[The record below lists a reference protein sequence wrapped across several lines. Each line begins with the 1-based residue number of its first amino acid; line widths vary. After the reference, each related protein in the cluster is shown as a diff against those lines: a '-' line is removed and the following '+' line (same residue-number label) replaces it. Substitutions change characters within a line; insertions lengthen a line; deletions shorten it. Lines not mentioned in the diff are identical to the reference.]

1 MPRTPSRAKDLTHA
15 MNDNTA
21 LNDAVRPNRNSRV
34 EHALRPDDVTGRSKG
49 TAAARVILGA
59 RAARAARPAPV
70 PAGTEADAVRSAL
83 GTGLG
88 LKGIAAARVIQ
99 ATRAARAKAHAVPG
113 VPGRLRSL
121 PGTKPSG
128 LKALDA
134 APDART
140 SGDNSASGRA
150 SGDNSAGAKTFG
162 DKSPGD
168 TTPSDKSHGDRSL
181 GEGALGGSTPS
192 ETAPSETTPSA
203 TTPGETAPS
212 QTTPGDTTPRPATDV
227 PRD

>member
-1 MPRTPSRAKDLTHA
+1 

-21 LNDAVRPNRNSRV
+21 LNDAVRPNRNTRV

-70 PAGTEADAVRSAL
+70 PAGTDADAVRSAL

-99 ATRAARAKAHAVPG
+99 ATRAARAKAHTVPG

-140 SGDNSASGRA
+140 SGGNSASART
-150 SGDNSAGAKTFG
+150 SGDNSARAKTPGDKSPGARTFG

-168 TTPSDKSHGDRSL
+168 TTPSDKSPGDRS
-181 GEGALGGSTPS
+181 LGGSTPS
-192 ETAPSETTPSA
+192 ETAPSA
-203 TTPGETAPS
+203 TTPGGTAPS
-212 QTTPGDTTPRPATDV
+212 QTAPGDTTPRPATDD